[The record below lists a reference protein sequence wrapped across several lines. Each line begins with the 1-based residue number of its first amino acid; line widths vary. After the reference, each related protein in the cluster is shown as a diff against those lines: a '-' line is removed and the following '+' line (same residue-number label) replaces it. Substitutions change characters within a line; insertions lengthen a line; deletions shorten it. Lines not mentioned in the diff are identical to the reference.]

1 MHKITPQAEK
11 TIQNLVG
18 ELPNLHRKNTDGTL
32 MYRNLNKRVI
42 GNELPKSYKEKND
55 WLPMKYYT
63 YTCQEPV
70 LINHTIGLRDSFVRD
85 GFDGLMHY
93 VNALD
98 KFIKENPKKEIVKEK
113 ITLWKSVK
121 NYGVKFKNLF
131 LEIKKLFIFK
141 KK

>member
-11 TIQNLVG
+11 TIQKLVG
-18 ELPNLHRKNTDGTL
+18 ELPNLHRKNADGTL

-42 GNELPKSYKEKND
+42 GHDLPKSYKDKND

-63 YTCQEPV
+63 YTYQEPV
-70 LINHTIGLRDSFVRD
+70 LINHTIGLRDAFVRD

-98 KFIKENPKKEIVKEK
+98 KFVKENPKKEIVKEK
-113 ITLWKSVK
+113 ITINKAVK
-121 NYGVKFKNLF
+121 NYGVKFNNLIS
-131 LEIKKLFIFK
+131 EIKKSFFPTK
-141 KK
+141 

>member
-55 WLPMKYYT
+55 WSPMKYYT
-63 YTCQEPV
+63 YTYQEPV

-93 VNALD
+93 VNA
-98 KFIKENPKKEIVKEK
+98 
-113 ITLWKSVK
+113 WAGCG
-121 NYGVKFKNLF
+121 YGGGCV
-131 LEIKKLFIFK
+131 
-141 KK
+141 